1 MEKPPIIK
9 RREYISII
17 LFQKIHSLVG
27 ALHEEKTTES
37 HDLLFEVELL
47 IETMIFQIIKQY
59 GKYASAI
66 VLQELFNIVLVPN
79 EKGENR
85 NQKEFDFLAD
95 FFCKLLQSTE
105 ISFVLERVFFISHSD
120 SLGIR

>member
-47 IETMIFQIIKQY
+47 IETMIF
-59 GKYASAI
+59 
-66 VLQELFNIVLVPN
+66 
-79 EKGENR
+79 
-85 NQKEFDFLAD
+85 
-95 FFCKLLQSTE
+95 
-105 ISFVLERVFFISHSD
+105 
-120 SLGIR
+120 